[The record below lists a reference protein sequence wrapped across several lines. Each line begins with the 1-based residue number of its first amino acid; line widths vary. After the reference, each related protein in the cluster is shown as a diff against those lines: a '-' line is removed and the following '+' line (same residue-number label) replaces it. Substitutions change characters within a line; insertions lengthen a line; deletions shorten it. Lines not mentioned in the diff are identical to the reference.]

1 MTSSAWTQQQ
11 SGIGPP
17 VPRPSTVVTL
27 SCLASALVLIA
38 AFFAIQS
45 ARIPIDG
52 MTTYDESTH
61 IFEAGQVRDILEHGS
76 LSDLADYFLSTKVMK
91 GVLYRLWYG
100 AGFLILPFGVDS
112 ARTIAVAAAC
122 LALLAVYFLARRVA
136 PAGFGDV
143 AGLVAVAAGCLS
155 PLLHTHGR
163 TAMVE
168 PLNLAT
174 LVLALFCVVRD
185 RQLGTWPSAILAAIG
200 IVIAFVTKYNHAL
213 ILVLAIA
220 VDAAIEARRRR
231 GWRPFLPLALALAPL
246 LGLLANPARLKGFAY
261 YVWTIPGGNDPI
273 DPTGWLYPLTLAT
286 RTGATTQAS
295 LALLVLAAFGAWKSR
310 NSATRVVSLHFAIG
324 ACLAQ
329 CNDLK
334 LERILVPLTGDLFV
348 LAGLG
353 GVVAWREWSTTNSL
367 AKTAIAAAL
376 CLAALVPLNREVFA
390 ITPDPMRGFEK
401 WIDEGLAFG
410 AQNPRALWLGGSFDD
425 RVIWNSAT
433 LRNRARETNQIES
446 VSKFEYGGTEF
457 FQKSKIDPAALHA
470 GNLDPRALDELLRK
484 YRSLVVLLDPQ
495 RNEPRIADRF
505 IDQLWKRIRD
515 SGQYV
520 MARRSLEATV
530 ERRPGVLERV
540 RMEFWTRKSAQ

>member
-1 MTSSAWTQQQ
+1 MTQQQ
-11 SGIGPP
+11 SGIATTVPP
-17 VPRPSTVVTL
+17 PSVVVTV
-27 SCLASALVLIA
+27 SCFAAALVLIA

-45 ARIPIDG
+45 ARIPRDG
-52 MTTYDESTH
+52 MTTYDEATH
-61 IFEAGQVRDILEHGS
+61 LFEAGQVRDILERGS
-76 LSDLADYFLSTKVMK
+76 FSELADYFLSTKVMK

-100 AGFLILPFGVDS
+100 AGLLVLPFGVDS

-122 LALLAVYFLARRVA
+122 LALLTVYFLARKVA
-136 PAGFGDV
+136 PSGLGDA
-143 AGLVAVAAGCLS
+143 AGLVAVTAGCLS
-155 PLLHTHGR
+155 PLIHSYGR

-174 LVLALFCVVRD
+174 LVFALFLVVRD
-185 RQLGTWPSAILAAIG
+185 RQLGTRSSAVLAAIG

-220 VDAAIEARRRR
+220 VDAAFEARRSRS
-231 GWRPFLPLALALAPL
+231 WRPFLPLALAFAPL

-261 YVWTIPGGNDPI
+261 YVWTIPGGNNPI
-273 DPTGWLYPLTLAT
+273 DPTGWLYPLTLLT
-286 RTGATTQAS
+286 RIGPTTQAS
-295 LALLVLAAFGAWKSR
+295 IALLVLAAFGAWRSR

-324 ACLAQ
+324 VCLAQ

-334 LERILVPLTGDLFV
+334 LERILVPLSGDLFV

-353 GVVAWREWSTTNSL
+353 AGIAWREWVATHLRRKAAITT
-367 AKTAIAAAL
+367 IL
-376 CLAALVPLNREVFA
+376 CAAALVPPSREVFA

-425 RVIWNSAT
+425 QVIWNSAT

-446 VSKFEYGGTEF
+446 AAKFEYGGTEF
-457 FQKSKIDPAALHA
+457 FQKSKIDSAALHA
-470 GNLDPRALDELLRK
+470 GKLDPRVLDELLRK
-484 YRSLVVLLDPQ
+484 YRSLVVLLDPN
-495 RNEPRIADRF
+495 RNEPRISDRF
-505 IDQLWKRIRD
+505 IDQVWKRIRD

-520 MARRSLEATV
+520 MARRSLEANV
-530 ERRPGVLERV
+530 ERRPGVHERV
-540 RMEFWTRKSAQ
+540 RMEFWTRKSAR